1 MKIEVIPLEKKYK
14 HFLEYHPPVKANKIL
29 PEWYKKLNLGTVEG
43 SYFSYVDGR
52 ETGLTAKNCPAI
64 QDIVS
69 TGFIIPLWSDFAFD
83 TVDVIKGD
91 VKEKRQSWYFTAP
104 DAVNEKLDQH
114 LTYHDNYQIGEM
126 DIGTEIG
133 SGKVLK
139 ITLPYRFKV
148 PKGYNIMY
156 TDPFYHFRRDIRCLS
171 GLVEADKW
179 GSVTFPFSIE
189 KEKFFIKAGT
199 PLVHCF
205 LYKRS
210 DVNFQLNVRLDVTE
224 KEEEHMNKMI
234 FHIANEHKHYKE
246 ISYEE
251 E

>member
-1 MKIEVIPLEKKYK
+1 MKIEVIPLQKNYK

-29 PEWYKKLNLGTVEG
+29 PEWYKKLNLGSLEG
-43 SYFSYVDGR
+43 SYFSYIDGR

-69 TGFIIPLWSDFAFD
+69 TGFIIPLWSDLAFE
-83 TVDVIKGD
+83 TMDVVNGD
-91 VKEKRQSWYFTAP
+91 IKEKRQSWYFTAP
-104 DAVNEKLDQH
+104 DAVDEDLSEH
-114 LTYHDNYQIGEM
+114 LTYHDNHQIGDM
-126 DIGTEIG
+126 DIGVEVG

-139 ITLPYRFKV
+139 ITAPYRFKV
-148 PKGYNIMY
+148 PDGYSIMY

-179 GSVTFPFSIE
+179 GSITFPFSIE
-189 KEKFFIKAGT
+189 KDNFFIKAGT

-205 LYKRS
+205 VFKRDES
-210 DVNFQLNVRLDVTE
+210 QLDLQIKTSLTDA
-224 KEEEHMNKMI
+224 EEEHMNRMI
-234 FHIANEHKHYKE
+234 FHISNEHRHYKE
-246 ISYEE
+246 MPKEE